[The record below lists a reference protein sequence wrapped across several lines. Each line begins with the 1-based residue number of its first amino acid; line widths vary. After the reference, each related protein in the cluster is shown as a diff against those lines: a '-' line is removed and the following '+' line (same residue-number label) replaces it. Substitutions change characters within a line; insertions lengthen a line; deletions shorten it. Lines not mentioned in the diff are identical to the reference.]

1 MSQHGGRRLGVGL
14 LVLGVLAAVIGLVP
28 PASTEAA
35 PPPFTTRASVN
46 QVSAEDLTPGD
57 AVDLLDAS
65 DAVVATLDGRRSRFG
80 ACSGRSPPARA
91 IASARTARSPTRSR

>member
-1 MSQHGGRRLGVGL
+1 MAQHAGRRFVVGL
-14 LVLGVLAAVIGLVP
+14 LAVGVLAALIGLVP
-28 PASTEAA
+28 PSPTSAA

-65 DAVVATLDGRRSRFG
+65 NDVVASSTADDLGSVLFREVAAGLGLSR
-80 ACSGRSPPARA
+80 AAER
-91 IASARTARSPTRSR
+91 